1 MKVVSIN
8 QPAYLPWLGYFHR
21 IAISDLHIVLDH
33 VQFEKNSFTNRNKIR
48 MKEGWTWLTVP
59 VKTKGRFPDLSISQL
74 EIADDPHWAKKH
86 LSTLQMSYSRALFF
100 RKHATEFETVYSQH
114 WSRFID
120 LLRETTGYLLEAFGI
135 KTRIIYSS
143 EMDVKGQKAE
153 LIFNLCKAVGA
164 TVYVSGP
171 LGKGYL
177 HEQPFR
183 QAGMRVAYH
192 NYIHPIYPQAFP
204 NFEPYMSAVD
214 LLFNCGP
221 KSLDIIMK
229 DQEKISE

>member
-1 MKVVSIN
+1 
-8 QPAYLPWLGYFHR
+8 
-21 IAISDLHIVLDH
+21 
-33 VQFEKNSFTNRNKIR
+33 

-59 VKTKGRFPDLSISQL
+59 VKTKGRFPELSINQL

-100 RKHATEFETVYSQH
+100 RKHATEFEKVYSQH
-114 WSRFID
+114 WNRFID

-153 LIFNLCKAVGA
+153 LISNLCKAVGA

-177 HEQPFR
+177 HEQSFR

-192 NYIHPIYPQAFP
+192 NYMHPIYPQVFP

-229 DQEKISE
+229 DQERISE